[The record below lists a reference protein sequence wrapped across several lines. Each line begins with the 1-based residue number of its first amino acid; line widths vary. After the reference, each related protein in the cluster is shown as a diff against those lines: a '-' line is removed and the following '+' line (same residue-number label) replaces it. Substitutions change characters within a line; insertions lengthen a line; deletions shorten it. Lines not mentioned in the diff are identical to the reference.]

1 MWLWYRPVLLKS
13 SDGDLPMGADPLVGA
28 ACNLSAADLRERLAA
43 WRALRDEAVAI
54 DAADDAMRLRFGAE
68 QPMTEVAR
76 LVGLESACCP
86 FYRFTIRVEG
96 AHRSLEVDAGPGRL
110 PAVRALLGL
119 ADA

>member
-1 MWLWYRPVLLKS
+1 MLLKS
-13 SDGDLPMGADPLVGA
+13 SDGDLPMAADPLVGA

-43 WRALRDEAVAI
+43 WRALRDEALAV
-54 DAADDAMRLRFGAE
+54 DADDDAIRLRFGAD

-76 LVGLESACCP
+76 LVGLESVCCP
-86 FYRFTIRVEG
+86 FYRFTIRFEG
-96 AHRSLEVDAGPGRL
+96 GSRSLEMDAGPGRL